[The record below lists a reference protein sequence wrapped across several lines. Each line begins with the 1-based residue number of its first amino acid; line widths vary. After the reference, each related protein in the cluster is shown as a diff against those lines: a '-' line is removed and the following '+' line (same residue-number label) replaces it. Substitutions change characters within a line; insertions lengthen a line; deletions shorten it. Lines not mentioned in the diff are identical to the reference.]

1 MVGENDK
8 NIIFE
13 LYKNSRTVFRIADVA
28 MLLSIE
34 KEKSLRK
41 ILNYY
46 VKSGKLLNP
55 RRGFYAKAGYK
66 PEELACLLYPP
77 TYISLEYVLQRA
89 GVIFQY
95 DSAITNISYLTREVE
110 IDSQSFRYRQMK
122 GEILVNTAGIIL
134 NKDNINIATPER
146 AFLDTLYLNS
156 RYYFDN
162 LHILNKK
169 KIKNLLPAYN
179 SQTLEKR
186 VTNLF
191 ENDKYR

>member
-1 MVGENDK
+1 MVGEK
-8 NIIFE
+8 KENIMLE
-13 LYKNSRTVFRIADVA
+13 LYKNSRTVFRINDIA
-28 MLLSIE
+28 LLLD
-34 KEKSLRK
+34 KEKDDTLYK

-55 RRGFYAKAGYK
+55 RRGFYAKKGYK

-95 DSAITNISYLTREVE
+95 DSAITNVSYLTRETE
-110 IDSQSFRYRQMK
+110 IKNQTFRYRQIK
-122 GEILVNTAGIIL
+122 GEILINTAGIIL
-134 NKDNINIATPER
+134 NRDNINIATPER
-146 AFLDTLYLNS
+146 AFLDILYLNS

-169 KIKNLLPAYN
+169 KVKGLLSVYN
-179 SQTLEKR
+179 SKTLEKR
-186 VTNLF
+186 VIKLF
-191 ENDKYR
+191 EDDRYN

>member
-1 MVGENDK
+1 MVDEK
-8 NIIFE
+8 KENIIFE
-13 LYKNSRTVFRIADVA
+13 LYKSTRTVFRINDIAL
-28 MLLSIE
+28 MLG
-34 KEKSLRK
+34 KVKTDSLFK

-46 VKSGKLLNP
+46 VKTGKLLNP
-55 RRGFYAKAGYK
+55 RKGFYAKENYK

-95 DSAITNISYLTREVE
+95 DSAITNVSYLARDVE
-110 IDSQSFRYRQMK
+110 IDNQTFRYRQMK
-122 GEILVNTAGIIL
+122 GEILVNTEGIIL
-134 NKDNINIATPER
+134 NTDNINIATPER
-146 AFLDTLYLNS
+146 AFLDMLYLNS

-169 KIKNLLPAYN
+169 IVLKLLPVYN

-186 VTNLF
+186 VITLF

>member
-1 MVGENDK
+1 MVPERK
-8 NIIFE
+8 ENIIFE
-13 LYKNSRTVFRIADVA
+13 LYKNSRTVFRINDIALI
-28 MLLSIE
+28 MSNE
-34 KEKSLRK
+34 KTSALCK

-46 VKSGKLLNP
+46 VKTGKLLNP

-89 GVIFQY
+89 GVVFQY
-95 DSAITNISYLTREVE
+95 DSAITNVSYLTREME
-110 IDSQSFRYRQMK
+110 INNQAFRYRKMK
-122 GEILVNTAGIIL
+122 GEILTNTAGIIL
-134 NKDNINIATPER
+134 NKENINIATPER

-169 KIKNLLPAYN
+169 KIEKLLPIYN
-179 SQTLEKR
+179 SQALMKT
-186 VTNLF
+186 VNNLF
-191 ENDKYR
+191 ST